1 MIKPSLDDLITK
13 VDSKY
18 SLVIL
23 AARRG
28 RAIQDGSPVQV
39 ESKSN
44 KPVTIALEEVAAD
57 KLYFERTQVSTR
69 INGA

>member
-23 AARRG
+23 AARRA
-28 RAIQDGSPVQV
+28 RAIQDGGTWQV

-69 INGA
+69 MNGA